1 MIMEKKD
8 PDAAPALGIDSTI
21 GLNRE
26 VQPEFKET
34 TVPAVRFWI
43 LSVGVCL
50 GLFLSILDTSIV
62 ATSIYSIGV
71 EFEDVRR
78 VNWIALAYTLAYL
91 GCAVTFAR
99 VSDVVGRRNA
109 FVAAYI
115 VFFAFSLGCGF
126 AQSLDQLI
134 ACRTLQG
141 IGGSGLYSLS
151 MIILPELCPEHLRRY
166 IGSIIGLA
174 IAGSGALGPVL
185 GGILTHYA
193 TWRWVFWING
203 PIGFVSLLI
212 FLLSWPKP
220 EHLPTTTRRSWK
232 EFDYIGSTLIIAAAV
247 LVIFPFQNA
256 GESSNTGSTWSTA
269 AFIAPLTIGLI
280 LWIALVAWGYLVK
293 HILKHRIAL
302 TFPITLFTNRTYTA
316 AALSTLCIGYP
327 YFMLGYAF
335 PLRAQVLDEKD
346 PLLAGIMLL
355 PMLGA
360 TAVGTILAGV
370 ISKTKNYLFETMLV
384 GACLLTVGAG
394 LLTTIND
401 GGGGGGADAKAL
413 GFIVFVGMGFGLNV
427 AAATMITAFEVPIVD
442 YAPAQG
448 IIAQLRILGGSL
460 GISTSTIFQNAQVR
474 NHLTG
479 LLTASE
485 LATLGHSSGSQA
497 PLSAEKR
504 SAVHKAFSDAFH
516 NDMVAAVVVSGVAI
530 LVVLVGYRAG
540 RRMGVEELKGER
552 VRE

>member
-1 MIMEKKD
+1 MTMEKKNPD
-8 PDAAPALGIDSTI
+8 PDAAPALGIDSTT

-26 VQPEFKET
+26 VQPGFKET

-50 GLFLSILDTSIV
+50 GLFLSIIDTSIV

-78 VNWIALAYTLAYL
+78 VNWVALAYTLAYL

-151 MIILPELCPEHLRRY
+151 MIILPELCPEHLRQY
-166 IGSIIGLA
+166 IGSIIGLVL
-174 IAGSGALGPVL
+174 AGSGALGPVL

-220 EHLPTTTRRSWK
+220 EHLPTMTRRSWK
-232 EFDYIGSTLIIAAAV
+232 EFDYIGSTLI
-247 LVIFPFQNA
+247 
-256 GESSNTGSTWSTA
+256 
-269 AFIAPLTIGLI
+269 
-280 LWIALVAWGYLVK
+280 
-293 HILKHRIAL
+293 
-302 TFPITLFTNRTYTA
+302 TA

-327 YFMLGYAF
+327 YFMLSYAF

-346 PLLAGIMLL
+346 SLLAGVMLL

-394 LLTTIND
+394 LLTTVRD
-401 GGGGGGADAKAL
+401 GGGDDAKAL
-413 GFIVFVGMGFGLNV
+413 GFIVFVGLGFGLNV
-427 AAATMITAFEVPIVD
+427 AAATMITAFEVPIVN

-474 NHLTG
+474 NHLAG

-485 LATLGHSSGSQA
+485 LATLGHSSGSDA

-504 SAVHKAFSDAFH
+504 RAVHRAFSDAFH

-540 RRMGVEELKGER
+540 RRMGAEELKGER
-552 VRE
+552 VREEVARRLRQYTRGWAFLWAGFVLGI